1 MDLHLV
7 SEHSRYAELRRRL
20 IEADP
25 EIDETTLLD
34 TLEGATNLNEAIG
47 EVIRA
52 ALEEEALA
60 DRLKDRMGA
69 MRERLER
76 IEAACANKREVA
88 QAVMEDAGIEKIL
101 EPDFTVSLRVSP
113 PSVAVV
119 NEAEIASPSVAG
131 AGRSSAAMQRRLPP
145 TFVRSRRSACRRS
158 GSICPRIWNVLDRL
172 RTLGAAD

>member
-1 MDLHLV
+1 MPSALT
-7 SEHSRYAELRRRL
+7 SEFNRYSELRRRL

-52 ALEEEALA
+52 ALDDEELA
-60 DRLKDRMGA
+60 DALRARMGA

-76 IEAACANKREVA
+76 IETSCARKRDVA

-113 PSVAVV
+113 PAVAVV
-119 NEAEIASPSVAG
+119 NEAEIPEPYWIP
-131 AGRSSAAMQRRLPP
+131 QPP
-145 TFVRSRRSACRRS
+145 K
-158 GSICPRIWNVLDRL
+158 LDRKGIL
-172 RTLGAAD
+172 DAMKTGTRVPGATFANSKVSLAIRTK

>member
-1 MDLHLV
+1 MSMVLTL
-7 SEHSRYAELRRRL
+7 EFTRFTELRRRL

-34 TLEGATNLNEAIG
+34 TLEGATNLSEALG

-60 DRLKDRMGA
+60 DSLRARMGA

-76 IEAACANKREVA
+76 VETASSRKREVA

-113 PSVAVV
+113 PGVAVV
-119 NEAEIASPSVAG
+119 NEAEIPEPYWIP
-131 AGRSSAAMQRRLPP
+131 QPP
-145 TFVRSRRSACRRS
+145 K
-158 GSICPRIWNVLDRL
+158 LDRKGIL
-172 RTLGAAD
+172 DALKTGAHVPGATFTNSKVSLAIRTR

>member
-1 MDLHLV
+1 MNDTRLV
-7 SEHSRYAELRRRL
+7 YEYSRFSELRRRL

-60 DRLKDRMGA
+60 DGLRQRMGA

-76 IEAACANKREVA
+76 IETACSRKREVV

-101 EPDFTVSLRVSP
+101 QPDFTGSLRASP
-113 PSVAVV
+113 PSIAVL
-119 NEAEIASPSVAG
+119 NEAEIPEPYWIP
-131 AGRSSAAMQRRLPP
+131 QPP
-145 TFVRSRRSACRRS
+145 KLDRK
-158 GSICPRIWNVLDRL
+158 GVLDALKTGTRVPGATFANSKTTL
-172 RTLGAAD
+172 AIRTK

>member
-1 MDLHLV
+1 MKDYLLV
-7 SEHSRYAELRRRL
+7 REHNRFSELRRRL

-34 TLEGATNLNEAIG
+34 TLEGATNLSEALG

-52 ALEEEALA
+52 ALDEEALA
-60 DRLKDRMGA
+60 DSLRARMGA

-76 IEAACANKREVA
+76 IETACSRKREVA

-113 PSVAVV
+113 PGVAVV
-119 NEAEIASPSVAG
+119 NEAEIPEPYWIP
-131 AGRSSAAMQRRLPP
+131 QPP
-145 TFVRSRRSACRRS
+145 K
-158 GSICPRIWNVLDRL
+158 LDRKGIL
-172 RTLGAAD
+172 DALKTGAHVPGATFTNSKVSLAIRTR

>member
-1 MDLHLV
+1 MFALV
-7 SEHSRYAELRRRL
+7 QEHHRFHELRRRL

-60 DRLKDRMGA
+60 DSLRDRMGA

-76 IEAACANKREVA
+76 IETACSRKREVA

-113 PSVAVV
+113 PAVAVV
-119 NEAEIASPSVAG
+119 NEAEIPEPYWIP
-131 AGRSSAAMQRRLPP
+131 QPP
-145 TFVRSRRSACRRS
+145 KLDRK
-158 GSICPRIWNVLDRL
+158 GVLDAL
-172 RTLGAAD
+172 KGGAEVPGASLTDTEPYLSVRTS

>member
-1 MDLHLV
+1 MPSILT
-7 SEHSRYAELRRRL
+7 SEHTRYSELRRRL

-34 TLEGATNLNEAIG
+34 TLEGATNLNEALA

-52 ALEEEALA
+52 ALDDEELA
-60 DRLKDRMGA
+60 DALRGRMGA

-76 IEAACANKREVA
+76 IETSCARKRDVA

-113 PSVAVV
+113 PAVAVV
-119 NEAEIASPSVAG
+119 NEAEIPEPYWIP
-131 AGRSSAAMQRRLPP
+131 QPP
-145 TFVRSRRSACRRS
+145 K
-158 GSICPRIWNVLDRL
+158 LDRKGIL
-172 RTLGAAD
+172 DALKTGTRIPGATFANSKVTLAIRTK